1 MKPSRCG
8 ATRNE
13 GLDYNSLGDVHH
25 IRSVTLDTQAT
36 LDDLD
41 WRILDELQAN
51 ARITFTELGKRV
63 RLTPPAVAERVRRL
77 EEAGVISGFR
87 AELDPALVGYP
98 ITAFVRWTSSGPDC
112 AHLGEVA
119 RDIPEIVECHR
130 ITGETSYI
138 LKVAARSVQH
148 LEGLIDRLMPY
159 GSTITSVVLSSPVTH
174 RALRPAKEEEP
185 ETEVRRRRARL
196 A

>member
-1 MKPSRCG
+1 MKPSPGG
-8 ATRNE
+8 ATKNE
-13 GLDYNSLGDVHH
+13 GVTYDSLGDVHH
-25 IRSVTLDTQAT
+25 IGGVTLDTQAT

-41 WRILDELQAN
+41 WRILQELQAN

-77 EEAGVISGFR
+77 EEAGVITEFR

-112 AHLGEVA
+112 ARLGEVA
-119 RDIPEIVECHR
+119 RHIPEIVECHR

-138 LKVAARSVQH
+138 LKVAARSVGH
-148 LEGLIDRLMPY
+148 LEALIDQLMPY

-174 RALRPAKEEEP
+174 RALTPASHNEPEREVRQARPA
-185 ETEVRRRRARL
+185 
-196 A
+196 